1 MMKSAFKLV
10 YIENLN
16 WTDSELSF
24 NSNDD
29 IGEITRAKLLCFFLV
44 QKVSWSSLI
53 N

>member
-16 WTDSELSF
+16 WIDSELYF

-29 IGEITRAKLLCFFLV
+29 IREITHAKLLCFFLV
-44 QKVSWSSLI
+44 KKFLGQV
-53 N
+53 